1 MAGRAFTIAAA
12 VRLLA
17 IIMLMAICFI
27 LATGCEDEIPPPPED
42 KPVALDEIVI
52 DTAHMATFKAD
63 REMNFTNVLFVFQ
76 PDPAQP
82 SASAVSLTLARAAPD
97 GSRLIFGA
105 FADATSLDTMK
116 EKGLDFMGGATMDTR
131 SSGVFTPLSAYQPR
145 FATMRIERIEG
156 ETVEGTIKGEFYQFR
171 LARPTAKPESLQ
183 CELRFKARLLDRAGG
198 AISTE
203 AR

>member
-1 MAGRAFTIAAA
+1 MLSMATC
-12 VRLLA
+12 V
-17 IIMLMAICFI
+17 I
-27 LATGCEDEIPPPPED
+27 LFTGCEDEIPPPPED
-42 KPVALDEIVI
+42 TPVALDEIVI

-76 PDPAQP
+76 PDPMQP

-105 FADATSLDTMK
+105 FAEAISLDALK
-116 EKGLDFMGGATMDTR
+116 DNALDFLGGAAMDTR
-131 SSGVFTPLSAYQPR
+131 GSGVFTPMSAYQPR
-145 FATMRIERIEG
+145 FATMRIDRIEG

-171 LARPTAKPESLQ
+171 LARPTAKPESLL

-198 AISTE
+198 AAGEE